1 MFEWEN
7 SRVGKLK
14 LTRAHSF
21 FNKFSALQNPHSKV
35 EKSKDSKIIFTVPY
49 S

>member
-14 LTRAHSF
+14 VTGAHSF
-21 FNKFSALQNPHSKV
+21 FNKLSALQHPHSKV
-35 EKSKDSKIIFTVPY
+35 EKSKDFKIIFTVPY